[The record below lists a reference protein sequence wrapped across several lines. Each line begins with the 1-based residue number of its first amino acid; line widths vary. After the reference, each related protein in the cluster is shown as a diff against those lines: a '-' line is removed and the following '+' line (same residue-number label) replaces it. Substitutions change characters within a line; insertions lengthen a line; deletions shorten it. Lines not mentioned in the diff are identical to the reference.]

1 LQSQCPVY
9 NEDIG
14 KLTSDD
20 VIYSSIL
27 ILLNMMAGMCMIA
40 EDMTVVQLME
50 FLWCDYSII
59 HLMTFGA
66 HAYCRTF
73 YHSLTTYVTTGELY
87 IYIYLV
93 EFVS

>member
-1 LQSQCPVY
+1 MMLLRRFKCILQSQCPVY

-50 FLWCDYSII
+50 FL
-59 HLMTFGA
+59 
-66 HAYCRTF
+66 
-73 YHSLTTYVTTGELY
+73 
-87 IYIYLV
+87 
-93 EFVS
+93 